1 MSTGACRSRAQHLLL
16 KTGARPIGAPN
27 QQDDLSDDV
36 AQKESLVVGTN
47 AIRNKIST
55 GGAQC
60 GWLVVQTILD
70 GPGQLR
76 TVEFIVVGSPDP
88 RQCEAMVRAAGTG
101 VCPEDMVRA
110 ARRLS
115 ERELEKV

>member
-1 MSTGACRSRAQHLLL
+1 M
-16 KTGARPIGAPN
+16 I
-27 QQDDLSDDV
+27 LSDDI

-55 GGAQC
+55 GSAQC

-76 TVEFIVVGSPDP
+76 TVEFIIVGTPDP
-88 RQCEAMVRAAGTG
+88 RRCEATVRASGTG

-110 ARRLS
+110 VRRLS

>member
-1 MSTGACRSRAQHLLL
+1 M
-16 KTGARPIGAPN
+16 I
-27 QQDDLSDDV
+27 LSDDI

-55 GGAQC
+55 GSAQC

-76 TVEFIVVGSPDP
+76 TVEFIVGSPDP
-88 RQCEAMVRAAGTG
+88 RRCEAMVRASGTG

-110 ARRLS
+110 VRRLS